1 MIKIFLKKLDE
12 LSIELH
18 NYELNELK
26 KIIEKK
32 MKKKSFSHGGLNQVI
47 LSKRIKSTNTFEG
60 GLNSK

>member
-32 MKKKSFSHGGLNQVI
+32 MKKKSFPPWRIEPSH
-47 LSKRIKSTNTFEG
+47 TFQED
-60 GLNSK
+60 